1 MTHTYIVLSR
11 AGAHRDLAKDARE
24 QAFWDEHASFVDG
37 LVEEGFIVMGGPL
50 ADEGG
55 AMLVVRGDGE
65 DEVRA
70 RFAND
75 PWYEHGILR
84 LESVSRWD
92 IFIDRRS

>member
-1 MTHTYIVLSR
+1 
-11 AGAHRDLAKDARE
+11 
-24 QAFWDEHASFVDG
+24 
-37 LVEEGFIVMGGPL
+37 L

-70 RFAND
+70 RLESD

-84 LESVSRWD
+84 LERVSRWD